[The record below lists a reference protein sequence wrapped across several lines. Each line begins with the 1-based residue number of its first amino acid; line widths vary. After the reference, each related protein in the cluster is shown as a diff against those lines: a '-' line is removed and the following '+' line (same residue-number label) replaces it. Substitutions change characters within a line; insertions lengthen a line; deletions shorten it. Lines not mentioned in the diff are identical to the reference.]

1 MATEKKKSTPLPTSP
16 AVEQAAQLLLCLGRN
31 RGDDMG
37 LTTICKEIG
46 IHKSKG
52 YSILNAL
59 TRHDL
64 ITKDSKTKTYSL
76 GPALMPLARKA
87 REKLDINA
95 IAKKPLQ
102 NLADETRTSVLLGI
116 ISNDQ
121 FYIAG
126 KYDGNDRLSVTVRQY
141 QSLHITHG
149 SHGKAIFAFLNKK
162 EQQKIIDKN
171 MLFFHGDRDNFDKK
185 KLAREVKFCRK
196 NGYAVDNG
204 EITPGITAVSAPV
217 FDHNNEVTAGIVL
230 VGTFTADKFEIL
242 GKKVAA
248 TGRIISRQAGA
259 QFTNDEYNK
268 TEEKYGKK

>member
-1 MATEKKKSTPLPTSP
+1 MAPEKKTSTYQPISP
-16 AVEQAAQLLLCLGRN
+16 AVEQAAQLLLCLGKN
-31 RGDDMG
+31 KGNDYG
-37 LTTICKEIG
+37 LTRICKEIG

-59 TRHDL
+59 ARYDF
-64 ITKDSKTKTYSL
+64 ITKDSRTKTYSL

-87 REKLDINA
+87 REKIDINA
-95 IAKKPLQ
+95 IAKDHLIK
-102 NLADETRTSVLLGI
+102 LAAETRASVLLGI
-116 ISNDQ
+116 ICNDQ

-149 SHGKAIFAFLNKK
+149 SHGKAIFAFLN
-162 EQQKIIDKN
+162 EQERQRIIDTDQ
-171 MLFFHGDRDNFDKK
+171 LFFHGDRDNFDKIRFEQE
-185 KLAREVKFCRK
+185 LRFCRK

-204 EITPGITAVSAPV
+204 EITPGIAAVSAPV

-230 VGTFTADKFEIL
+230 VGTFTGDKFEFL

-248 TGRIISRQAGA
+248 TARMISRQAGA
-259 QFTNDEYNK
+259 QL
-268 TEEKYGKK
+268 

>member
-1 MATEKKKSTPLPTSP
+1 MTTEKKKSIYHPASP
-16 AVEQAAQLLLCLGRN
+16 AVEQAAQLLLCLGKSKD
-31 RGDDMG
+31 DDMG

-52 YSILNAL
+52 FSILNSL
-59 TRHDL
+59 MRYDL

-95 IAKKPLQ
+95 IAKDHLQ
-102 NLADETRTSVLLGI
+102 KLADKTKTSVLLGI
-116 ISNDQ
+116 ICNDQ

-126 KYDGNDRLSVTVRQY
+126 KYDGNDKLSVTVRQY

-149 SHGKAIFAFLNKK
+149 SHGKAIFAFLNEK
-162 EQQKIIDKN
+162 EQKKIINSDQ
-171 MLFFHGDRDNFDKK
+171 LFFHGDIESLDKK
-185 KLAREVKFCRK
+185 RLQQELKFCRE

-204 EITPGITAVSAPV
+204 EVTPGIKAVSAPV

-230 VGTFTADKFEIL
+230 VGTFTEDKFKTF
-242 GKKVAA
+242 GKMIAA
-248 TGRIISRQAGA
+248 TARTISKQAGA
-259 QFTNDEYNK
+259 QLS
-268 TEEKYGKK
+268 

>member
-1 MATEKKKSTPLPTSP
+1 MTAEKKKSIYPPTSP
-16 AVEQAAQLLLCLGRN
+16 AVEQAVKLLLCLGKN
-31 RGDDMG
+31 KGSDYG
-37 LTTICKEIG
+37 LTSICKEIG

-59 TRHDL
+59 ARYDF
-64 ITKDSKTKTYSL
+64 ITKDIKTKTYSL
-76 GPALMPLARKA
+76 GPALLPLARRA
-87 REKLDINA
+87 SEKFDLTA
-95 IAKKPLQ
+95 IAKDHLQ
-102 NLADETRTSVLLGI
+102 TLAHETRSSVLLGI

-149 SHGKAIFAFLNKK
+149 SHGKAIFAFLDEK
-162 EQQKIIDKN
+162 EQQRIMDTGQ
-171 MLFFHGDRDNFDKK
+171 LFFHGDPDSFDKD
-185 KLAREVKFCRK
+185 KLAQEVKFCRK

-204 EITPGITAVSAPV
+204 EITPGITAVSAPL

-230 VGTFTADKFEIL
+230 VGTFTADKFETL
-242 GKKVAA
+242 GKKIAE

-259 QFTNDEYNK
+259 QF
-268 TEEKYGKK
+268 